1 MHLLDTDTLTHLYA
15 GHPKVIVN
23 LQKLGDPVVTTTI
36 ITKVEM
42 LRGRSA
48 FLLKAASG
56 SEVLRAQQLL
66 QRTEALL
73 EELFIMPFDEGAAK
87 EFDTLR
93 QTYRKVGHADLLIA
107 SIVLSNT
114 ATLVTRNLQHFRQI
128 SGLRVINWVD

>member
-15 GHPKVIVN
+15 GHPKVIAN
-23 LQKLGDPVVTTTI
+23 LQKLGDPGVTTTV

-42 LRGRSA
+42 LRGRGA

-66 QRTEALL
+66 HRTEALL

-93 QTYRKVGHADLLIA
+93 HTYRKIGHADLLIA
-107 SIVLSNT
+107 SIALSGQ
-114 ATLVTRNLQHFRQI
+114 ATLVTSNLRHFQQI
-128 SGLRVINWVD
+128 SGLKVVNWVD